1 MKYFFEIENRTGDY
15 WKADLVIESFKKI
28 NLEKDLFIGIK
39 DSAGNYRDDFG
50 TNLLT
55 HKNIIKIP
63 SLKNNFYKFLYFI
76 ENNIFNEDLF
86 VLTKTHFITQKLPE
100 LEADFVFSS
109 DREIN
114 HENLMKHNLALFDK
128 FLPVGNCYYFK
139 KLKKEFFEKTI
150 EIYEYLISIQG
161 DFVWEKTEGL
171 ALGLAALS
179 FKNEFNLSVR
189 GMGDLE
195 EDMTGLLK
203 SFFINIKHG
212 LKPVFYNELYEYGN
226 FITLGENPIK
236 LLAKIAKTPASHFT
250 STVASNLLKRQ
261 GENEKNMQN

>member
-28 NLEKDLFIGIK
+28 NLDKDLFIGIK
-39 DSAGNYRDDFG
+39 DSVGNYRDDFG
-50 TNLLT
+50 INLLN
-55 HKNIIKIP
+55 HKNTIKLP
-63 SLKNNFYKFLYFI
+63 NLKNNFYKFLYFI
-76 ENNIFNEDLF
+76 ENNIFDDNLF
-86 VLTKTHFITQKLPE
+86 VLTKTHFITHELPDWE
-100 LEADFVFSS
+100 TDFVFSS
-109 DREIN
+109 DRDIN

-128 FLPVGNCYYFK
+128 FLPVGDCYYFK
-139 KLKKEFFEKTI
+139 KLKKEFFEKAI

-161 DFVWEKTEGL
+161 DSIWEKTEGF
-171 ALGLAALS
+171 ALGLAAIY
-179 FKNEFNLSVR
+179 FKNEFDFTIR
-189 GMGDLE
+189 GMGNIE

-203 SFFINIKHG
+203 SFFINVKQG
-212 LKPVFYNELYEYGN
+212 LKPVFFNEIYEYGN

-250 STVASNLLKRQ
+250 STIASNLLKRQ